1 MVVTLVYHAGMEFI
15 TVSYTVPV
23 DLVPKISDTIGKMLV
38 SHFKQRPPANEWTAL
53 DIPVLFGGLPEE
65 AKTLIAHL
73 GAYDNGLL
81 HSKSK
86 GVTLTTLAD
95 ILSWSEAKVN
105 GMMSPIART
114 AAQMGKGAVISRN
127 GAMLRLSEDFYKAY
141 SDYNENASQTVDGPT
156 PEKTAPKCYLCEE
169 HPTTTQKDGYPLCAE
184 CLAVLTADAT
194 ANSLKWADS
203 SWNITAFKKERGR
216 NGR

>member
-1 MVVTLVYHAGMEFI
+1 MEFI

-38 SHFKQRPPANEWTAL
+38 SHFKQSPPAKEWAAL

-73 GAYDNGLL
+73 GAYDKGLL

-86 GVTLTTLAD
+86 GVTLSTLAD

-141 SDYNENASQTVDGPT
+141 SDYKENAIEGT
-156 PEKTAPKCYLCEE
+156 EKTAPKCYLCEE
-169 HPTTTQKDGYPLCAE
+169 HPTTTKKDGYPLC
-184 CLAVLTADAT
+184 
-194 ANSLKWADS
+194 
-203 SWNITAFKKERGR
+203 
-216 NGR
+216 